1 MIALMK
7 FLRGFLLVQVNGF
20 SPERFLNL
28 CSNKGIVLWNM
39 SSVNGGCSFCISLQ
53 SFWELKPLLRK
64 SGTRIKILH
73 KYGLPFVLFRYRKRK
88 MLFVGMAVA
97 IWLMCYFS
105 GFIWNIEVVGNTA
118 YSEEAILD
126 YLKGAGVSSGSKI
139 KEIDCDKLETE
150 LRTDLGEIS
159 WVSVSID
166 GTKMTVEISE
176 SRNAGKQSSDEDS
189 APAYDLVALKDATV
203 YSIVTR
209 SGTPY
214 VQAGTEVK
222 AGDLLVGARMDLF
235 DDAGEVYNWEYTQA
249 DADVLGITNYTYE
262 DTFDLAYD
270 SKYFTGEEKECLT
283 FHFGKYSFSLGAIH
297 KYEHY
302 ETIGETWQLKLGTN
316 FYLPFSVEKVRMM
329 EYYPQKRIY
338 SEEQAK
344 QQAIKNLKKFCEK
357 LTQNGIQ
364 ITKKNVIVE
373 ISDSKCR
380 ASGTIEVIEP
390 LAKQKEC
397 DMVEFSAEEGKI
409 DDGVE

>member
-1 MIALMK
+1 MK
-7 FLRGFLLVQVNGF
+7 FFRGFLLVQVNGF

-28 CSNKGIVLWNM
+28 CSNKGIELWNM
-39 SSVNGGCSFCISLQ
+39 TPVNGGCSFCLSVQ
-53 SFWELKPLLRK
+53 AFRELRPLLRK
-64 SGTRIKILH
+64 SGTRIKILR
-73 KYGLPFVLFRYRKRK
+73 KYGLPFLLFRYRKRK
-88 MLFVGMAVA
+88 MLFGGIAVA
-97 IWLMCYFS
+97 VCLMVWLS
-105 GFIWNIEVVGNTA
+105 GFIWNIDVVGNTA
-118 YSEEAILD
+118 YSKEAILD
-126 YLKGAGVSSGSKI
+126 YLMEAGVSSGSRI
-139 KEIDCDKLETE
+139 KEIDCDQLETA

-166 GTKMTVEISE
+166 GTKMTVELSE
-176 SRNAGKQSSDEDS
+176 SRNVGKQASDDDF
-189 APAYDLVALKDATV
+189 APVYDLVALKDATV
-203 YSIVTR
+203 YSIITR
-209 SGTPY
+209 AGTPY

-235 DDAGEVYNWEYTQA
+235 DDAGEVYGWEYTQA
-249 DADVLGITNYTYE
+249 DADIIGITHYSYE

-270 SKYFTGEEKECLT
+270 SKYFTGEEKKYLT
-283 FHFGKYSFSLGAIH
+283 FHFGKYSVPLGAVGE
-297 KYEHY
+297 YEHY

-316 FYLPFSVEKVRMM
+316 FYLPFSIEKTRMM

-357 LTQNGIQ
+357 LIQNGIQ

-373 ISDSKCR
+373 ISDSECK

-397 DMVEFSAEEGKI
+397 DIVEFSAEEGKI